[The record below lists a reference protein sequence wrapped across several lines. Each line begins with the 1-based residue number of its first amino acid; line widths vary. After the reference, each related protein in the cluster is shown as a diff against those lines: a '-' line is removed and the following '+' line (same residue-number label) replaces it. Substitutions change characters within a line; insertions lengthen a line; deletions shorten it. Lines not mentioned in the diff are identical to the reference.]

1 MIEQFGNGLLLG
13 IIISVASVALSL
25 LYGVTRI
32 VNFAHGEIIALG
44 AIMTL
49 FFSNPIDSRV
59 LFLDRYSPL
68 GMNFTFSIIISII
81 ICGIFG
87 GLLEIFLFKPLRK
100 SEVGNIAVLVVTIGL
115 SIFFRHI
122 YLLFATGKVQN
133 FPLDLER
140 RQTYLFFDMTP
151 RNFQVLIAGLAVMIF
166 IGLFLSYT
174 KIGKAMRAV
183 RDSNELANISGINS
197 DNIILFTWVSSSML
211 AGLAG
216 IFQAIINDVRYNMG
230 FLILLL
236 IFAGTV
242 LGGIGTSFGAMV
254 GGFII
259 ILKVSIKFLITLA
272 LTAGS
277 IYLVFVLNEEGPF
290 RILFNLLTFAGI
302 YGLAAIGLNVHF
314 GLTGLLNFGHASFM
328 GVGAYVTL
336 LLIPHA
342 AGREG
347 EITDTGLAFFPA
359 LIIGIIAAALFG
371 LLLGLPA
378 IRLRGDYLAIVTIAA
393 AEIFRL
399 LVRDLES
406 ITGGVYGIINFSDS
420 LQMYRPN
427 FVENFAENFELNSSQ
442 LWVGLLSW
450 ISIFFVLLLLKRLTN
465 SPWGRA
471 LRAVR
476 EDEDAV
482 RALGKNAVWLK
493 LQSFMLGAGIAGLA
507 GVLLAF
513 NYGSLQTTTFVPLL
527 TFYVWAIMILGGVG
541 SLTGPIFG
549 SIIFWVIISETDRLA
564 LLIFEN
570 ANGQQLAGVR
580 FVLVGLL
587 IMFLMIFRPSG
598 LLGKKEELLLDV
610 KSS

>member
-133 FPLDLER
+133 FPLELER

-151 RNFQVLIAGLAVMIF
+151 RNFQVLIAGLAVMIC

-254 GGFII
+254 GG
-259 ILKVSIKFLITLA
+259 
-272 LTAGS
+272 
-277 IYLVFVLNEEGPF
+277 
-290 RILFNLLTFAGI
+290 
-302 YGLAAIGLNVHF
+302 
-314 GLTGLLNFGHASFM
+314 
-328 GVGAYVTL
+328 
-336 LLIPHA
+336 LLIGIFVQVSVALPFM
-342 AGREG
+342 EG
-347 EITDTGLAFFPA
+347 HTEA
-359 LIIGIIAAALFG
+359 
-371 LLLGLPA
+371 
-378 IRLRGDYLAIVTIAA
+378 
-393 AEIFRL
+393 
-399 LVRDLES
+399 
-406 ITGGVYGIINFSDS
+406 
-420 LQMYRPN
+420 
-427 FVENFAENFELNSSQ
+427 
-442 LWVGLLSW
+442 
-450 ISIFFVLLLLKRLTN
+450 
-465 SPWGRA
+465 
-471 LRAVR
+471 
-476 EDEDAV
+476 
-482 RALGKNAVWLK
+482 KNAVAL
-493 LQSFMLGAGIAGLA
+493 
-507 GVLLAF
+507 
-513 NYGSLQTTTFVPLL
+513 
-527 TFYVWAIMILGGVG
+527 AIMILILLFRPQG
-541 SLTGPIFG
+541 IFG
-549 SIIFWVIISETDRLA
+549 QKERIS
-564 LLIFEN
+564 
-570 ANGQQLAGVR
+570 
-580 FVLVGLL
+580 
-587 IMFLMIFRPSG
+587 
-598 LLGKKEELLLDV
+598 
-610 KSS
+610 

>member
-122 YLLFATGKVQN
+122 YLLFASGKVQN
-133 FPLDLER
+133 FPLELER

-197 DNIILFTWVSSSML
+197 ANIILFTWISSSML

-254 GGFII
+254 GG
-259 ILKVSIKFLITLA
+259 
-272 LTAGS
+272 
-277 IYLVFVLNEEGPF
+277 
-290 RILFNLLTFAGI
+290 
-302 YGLAAIGLNVHF
+302 
-314 GLTGLLNFGHASFM
+314 
-328 GVGAYVTL
+328 
-336 LLIPHA
+336 LLIGIFVQVSVALPFM
-342 AGREG
+342 EG
-347 EITDTGLAFFPA
+347 HTEA
-359 LIIGIIAAALFG
+359 
-371 LLLGLPA
+371 
-378 IRLRGDYLAIVTIAA
+378 
-393 AEIFRL
+393 
-399 LVRDLES
+399 
-406 ITGGVYGIINFSDS
+406 
-420 LQMYRPN
+420 
-427 FVENFAENFELNSSQ
+427 
-442 LWVGLLSW
+442 
-450 ISIFFVLLLLKRLTN
+450 
-465 SPWGRA
+465 
-471 LRAVR
+471 
-476 EDEDAV
+476 
-482 RALGKNAVWLK
+482 KNAVAL
-493 LQSFMLGAGIAGLA
+493 
-507 GVLLAF
+507 
-513 NYGSLQTTTFVPLL
+513 
-527 TFYVWAIMILGGVG
+527 AIMILILLFRPQG
-541 SLTGPIFG
+541 IFG
-549 SIIFWVIISETDRLA
+549 QKERIS
-564 LLIFEN
+564 
-570 ANGQQLAGVR
+570 
-580 FVLVGLL
+580 
-587 IMFLMIFRPSG
+587 
-598 LLGKKEELLLDV
+598 
-610 KSS
+610 

>member
-13 IIISVASVALSL
+13 IIFSVASVALSL
-25 LYGVTRI
+25 IYGVTRI

-133 FPLDLER
+133 FPLELER

-254 GGFII
+254 GG
-259 ILKVSIKFLITLA
+259 
-272 LTAGS
+272 
-277 IYLVFVLNEEGPF
+277 
-290 RILFNLLTFAGI
+290 
-302 YGLAAIGLNVHF
+302 
-314 GLTGLLNFGHASFM
+314 
-328 GVGAYVTL
+328 
-336 LLIPHA
+336 LLIGIFVQVSVALPFM
-342 AGREG
+342 EG
-347 EITDTGLAFFPA
+347 HTEA
-359 LIIGIIAAALFG
+359 
-371 LLLGLPA
+371 
-378 IRLRGDYLAIVTIAA
+378 
-393 AEIFRL
+393 
-399 LVRDLES
+399 
-406 ITGGVYGIINFSDS
+406 
-420 LQMYRPN
+420 
-427 FVENFAENFELNSSQ
+427 
-442 LWVGLLSW
+442 
-450 ISIFFVLLLLKRLTN
+450 
-465 SPWGRA
+465 
-471 LRAVR
+471 
-476 EDEDAV
+476 
-482 RALGKNAVWLK
+482 KNAVAL
-493 LQSFMLGAGIAGLA
+493 
-507 GVLLAF
+507 
-513 NYGSLQTTTFVPLL
+513 
-527 TFYVWAIMILGGVG
+527 AIMILILLFRPQG
-541 SLTGPIFG
+541 IFG
-549 SIIFWVIISETDRLA
+549 QKERIS
-564 LLIFEN
+564 
-570 ANGQQLAGVR
+570 
-580 FVLVGLL
+580 
-587 IMFLMIFRPSG
+587 
-598 LLGKKEELLLDV
+598 
-610 KSS
+610 

>member
-68 GMNFTFSIIISII
+68 GMNFTFSIVISII

-133 FPLDLER
+133 FPLELER

-254 GGFII
+254 GG
-259 ILKVSIKFLITLA
+259 
-272 LTAGS
+272 
-277 IYLVFVLNEEGPF
+277 
-290 RILFNLLTFAGI
+290 
-302 YGLAAIGLNVHF
+302 
-314 GLTGLLNFGHASFM
+314 
-328 GVGAYVTL
+328 
-336 LLIPHA
+336 LLIGIFVQVSVALPFM
-342 AGREG
+342 EG
-347 EITDTGLAFFPA
+347 HTEA
-359 LIIGIIAAALFG
+359 
-371 LLLGLPA
+371 
-378 IRLRGDYLAIVTIAA
+378 
-393 AEIFRL
+393 
-399 LVRDLES
+399 
-406 ITGGVYGIINFSDS
+406 
-420 LQMYRPN
+420 
-427 FVENFAENFELNSSQ
+427 
-442 LWVGLLSW
+442 
-450 ISIFFVLLLLKRLTN
+450 
-465 SPWGRA
+465 
-471 LRAVR
+471 
-476 EDEDAV
+476 
-482 RALGKNAVWLK
+482 KNAVAL
-493 LQSFMLGAGIAGLA
+493 
-507 GVLLAF
+507 
-513 NYGSLQTTTFVPLL
+513 
-527 TFYVWAIMILGGVG
+527 AIMILILLFRPQG
-541 SLTGPIFG
+541 IFG
-549 SIIFWVIISETDRLA
+549 QKERIS
-564 LLIFEN
+564 
-570 ANGQQLAGVR
+570 
-580 FVLVGLL
+580 
-587 IMFLMIFRPSG
+587 
-598 LLGKKEELLLDV
+598 
-610 KSS
+610 

>member
-81 ICGIFG
+81 FCGIFG

-133 FPLDLER
+133 FPLELER

-151 RNFQVLIAGLAVMIF
+151 RNFQVLIAGLSVMIF

-183 RDSNELANISGINS
+183 RDSNELASISGINS

-254 GGFII
+254 GG
-259 ILKVSIKFLITLA
+259 
-272 LTAGS
+272 
-277 IYLVFVLNEEGPF
+277 
-290 RILFNLLTFAGI
+290 
-302 YGLAAIGLNVHF
+302 
-314 GLTGLLNFGHASFM
+314 
-328 GVGAYVTL
+328 
-336 LLIPHA
+336 LLIGIFVQVSVALPFM
-342 AGREG
+342 EG
-347 EITDTGLAFFPA
+347 HTEA
-359 LIIGIIAAALFG
+359 
-371 LLLGLPA
+371 
-378 IRLRGDYLAIVTIAA
+378 
-393 AEIFRL
+393 
-399 LVRDLES
+399 
-406 ITGGVYGIINFSDS
+406 
-420 LQMYRPN
+420 
-427 FVENFAENFELNSSQ
+427 
-442 LWVGLLSW
+442 
-450 ISIFFVLLLLKRLTN
+450 
-465 SPWGRA
+465 
-471 LRAVR
+471 
-476 EDEDAV
+476 
-482 RALGKNAVWLK
+482 KNAVAL
-493 LQSFMLGAGIAGLA
+493 
-507 GVLLAF
+507 
-513 NYGSLQTTTFVPLL
+513 
-527 TFYVWAIMILGGVG
+527 AIMILILLFRPQG
-541 SLTGPIFG
+541 IFG
-549 SIIFWVIISETDRLA
+549 QKERIS
-564 LLIFEN
+564 
-570 ANGQQLAGVR
+570 
-580 FVLVGLL
+580 
-587 IMFLMIFRPSG
+587 
-598 LLGKKEELLLDV
+598 
-610 KSS
+610 

>member
-1 MIEQFGNGLLLG
+1 M
-13 IIISVASVALSL
+13 
-25 LYGVTRI
+25 
-32 VNFAHGEIIALG
+32 
-44 AIMTL
+44 
-49 FFSNPIDSRV
+49 
-59 LFLDRYSPL
+59 
-68 GMNFTFSIIISII
+68 
-81 ICGIFG
+81 
-87 GLLEIFLFKPLRK
+87 
-100 SEVGNIAVLVVTIGL
+100 
-115 SIFFRHI
+115 
-122 YLLFATGKVQN
+122 
-133 FPLDLER
+133 
-140 RQTYLFFDMTP
+140 
-151 RNFQVLIAGLAVMIF
+151 
-166 IGLFLSYT
+166 
-174 KIGKAMRAV
+174 
-183 RDSNELANISGINS
+183 
-197 DNIILFTWVSSSML
+197 
-211 AGLAG
+211 
-216 IFQAIINDVRYNMG
+216 
-230 FLILLL
+230 
-236 IFAGTV
+236 
-242 LGGIGTSFGAMV
+242 
-254 GGFII
+254 
-259 ILKVSIKFLITLA
+259 KFLITLV
-272 LTAGS
+272 LTAAS
-277 IYLVFVLNEEGPF
+277 IYLVFVLNDEGPF

-406 ITGGVYGIINFSDS
+406 VTGGVYGIINFSSS
-420 LQMYRPN
+420 LQQYRLG
-427 FVENFAENFELNSSQ
+427 FIDNFASSNELNPSQ
-442 LWVGLLSW
+442 IWVAFLSW
-450 ISIFFVLLLLKRLTN
+450 TSIILVLLLLRRLTN

-493 LQSFMLGAGIAGLA
+493 LQSFMLGAGIAGLS

-513 NYGSLQTTTFVPLL
+513 NYGTIQVSTFVPIL

-549 SIIFWVIISETDRLA
+549 SIIFWVIIGETNGIA
-564 LLIFEN
+564 QLIFEN
-570 ANGQQLAGVR
+570 ANGQQIAGVR

-587 IMFLMIFRPSG
+587 IMILMIFRPSG
-598 LLGKKEELLLDV
+598 LMGKKEELLLDV
-610 KSS
+610 K

>member
-1 MIEQFGNGLLLG
+1 M
-13 IIISVASVALSL
+13 
-25 LYGVTRI
+25 
-32 VNFAHGEIIALG
+32 
-44 AIMTL
+44 
-49 FFSNPIDSRV
+49 
-59 LFLDRYSPL
+59 
-68 GMNFTFSIIISII
+68 
-81 ICGIFG
+81 
-87 GLLEIFLFKPLRK
+87 
-100 SEVGNIAVLVVTIGL
+100 
-115 SIFFRHI
+115 
-122 YLLFATGKVQN
+122 
-133 FPLDLER
+133 
-140 RQTYLFFDMTP
+140 
-151 RNFQVLIAGLAVMIF
+151 
-166 IGLFLSYT
+166 
-174 KIGKAMRAV
+174 
-183 RDSNELANISGINS
+183 
-197 DNIILFTWVSSSML
+197 
-211 AGLAG
+211 
-216 IFQAIINDVRYNMG
+216 
-230 FLILLL
+230 
-236 IFAGTV
+236 
-242 LGGIGTSFGAMV
+242 
-254 GGFII
+254 
-259 ILKVSIKFLITLA
+259 KFLITLA

-507 GVLLAF
+507 AVS
-513 NYGSLQTTTFVPLL
+513 YTHL
-527 TFYVWAIMILGGVG
+527 TLPT
-541 SLTGPIFG
+541 S
-549 SIIFWVIISETDRLA
+549 
-564 LLIFEN
+564 
-570 ANGQQLAGVR
+570 QLV
-580 FVLVGLL
+580 
-587 IMFLMIFRPSG
+587 
-598 LLGKKEELLLDV
+598 
-610 KSS
+610 

>member
-133 FPLDLER
+133 FPLELER

-174 KIGKAMRAV
+174 KIVFFLIAV

-254 GGFII
+254 GG
-259 ILKVSIKFLITLA
+259 
-272 LTAGS
+272 
-277 IYLVFVLNEEGPF
+277 
-290 RILFNLLTFAGI
+290 
-302 YGLAAIGLNVHF
+302 
-314 GLTGLLNFGHASFM
+314 
-328 GVGAYVTL
+328 
-336 LLIPHA
+336 LLIGIFVQVSVALPFM
-342 AGREG
+342 EG
-347 EITDTGLAFFPA
+347 HTEA
-359 LIIGIIAAALFG
+359 
-371 LLLGLPA
+371 
-378 IRLRGDYLAIVTIAA
+378 
-393 AEIFRL
+393 
-399 LVRDLES
+399 
-406 ITGGVYGIINFSDS
+406 
-420 LQMYRPN
+420 
-427 FVENFAENFELNSSQ
+427 
-442 LWVGLLSW
+442 
-450 ISIFFVLLLLKRLTN
+450 
-465 SPWGRA
+465 
-471 LRAVR
+471 
-476 EDEDAV
+476 
-482 RALGKNAVWLK
+482 KNAVAL
-493 LQSFMLGAGIAGLA
+493 
-507 GVLLAF
+507 
-513 NYGSLQTTTFVPLL
+513 
-527 TFYVWAIMILGGVG
+527 AIMILILLFRPQG
-541 SLTGPIFG
+541 IFG
-549 SIIFWVIISETDRLA
+549 QKERIS
-564 LLIFEN
+564 
-570 ANGQQLAGVR
+570 
-580 FVLVGLL
+580 
-587 IMFLMIFRPSG
+587 
-598 LLGKKEELLLDV
+598 
-610 KSS
+610 

>member
-133 FPLDLER
+133 FPLELER

-197 DNIILFTWVSSSML
+197 DSIILFTWVSSSML

-254 GGFII
+254 GG
-259 ILKVSIKFLITLA
+259 
-272 LTAGS
+272 
-277 IYLVFVLNEEGPF
+277 
-290 RILFNLLTFAGI
+290 
-302 YGLAAIGLNVHF
+302 
-314 GLTGLLNFGHASFM
+314 
-328 GVGAYVTL
+328 
-336 LLIPHA
+336 LLIGIFVQVSVALPFM
-342 AGREG
+342 EG
-347 EITDTGLAFFPA
+347 HTEA
-359 LIIGIIAAALFG
+359 
-371 LLLGLPA
+371 
-378 IRLRGDYLAIVTIAA
+378 
-393 AEIFRL
+393 
-399 LVRDLES
+399 
-406 ITGGVYGIINFSDS
+406 
-420 LQMYRPN
+420 
-427 FVENFAENFELNSSQ
+427 
-442 LWVGLLSW
+442 
-450 ISIFFVLLLLKRLTN
+450 
-465 SPWGRA
+465 
-471 LRAVR
+471 
-476 EDEDAV
+476 
-482 RALGKNAVWLK
+482 KNAVAL
-493 LQSFMLGAGIAGLA
+493 
-507 GVLLAF
+507 
-513 NYGSLQTTTFVPLL
+513 
-527 TFYVWAIMILGGVG
+527 AIMILILLFRPQG
-541 SLTGPIFG
+541 IFG
-549 SIIFWVIISETDRLA
+549 QKERIS
-564 LLIFEN
+564 
-570 ANGQQLAGVR
+570 
-580 FVLVGLL
+580 
-587 IMFLMIFRPSG
+587 
-598 LLGKKEELLLDV
+598 
-610 KSS
+610 